1 MMNNDGSSESYLYV
15 IYYALCMTFIFIF
28 DNDDNYDDNYDG
40 YYDGNN
46 NKTFF
51 YWIQFNPIQ
60 LKLLRR
66 GDQYIYSNTDHTCA
80 VG

>member
-51 YWIQFNPIQ
+51 Y
-60 LKLLRR
+60 
-66 GDQYIYSNTDHTCA
+66 
-80 VG
+80 